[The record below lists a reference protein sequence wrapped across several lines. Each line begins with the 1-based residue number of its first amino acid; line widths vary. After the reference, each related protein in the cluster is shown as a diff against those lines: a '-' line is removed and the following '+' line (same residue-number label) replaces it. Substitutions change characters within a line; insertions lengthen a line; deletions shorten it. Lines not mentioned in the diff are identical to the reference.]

1 MSTTRYLTRDD
12 VIALARDLDLPGL
25 IGRMLVDTAHGKAG
39 QAVRTEIA
47 PGGGNGV
54 LGIMPAYRLGEDPA
68 FSAKVVCVIPGNP
81 AKGLPAHQG
90 IVALFDGVD
99 GHLRL
104 LADAG
109 AVTEIRTAALTVL
122 ATRTLA
128 GERAGSC
135 LVIGAGHQAAAHLR
149 AFSTLARPLELWAR
163 RENSAVELA
172 AALRKDGIEITI
184 AHELETAVRNAAVV
198 TSVTGTQEPILRD
211 EWLQPGVHLNAIGS
225 STPHV
230 SEVPSATL
238 RTSRIFVDDIESVL
252 QLSGEMTRLK
262 GAMPHLTAL
271 GGVLTEHA
279 RVPRTST
286 DRTVFKSVG
295 VAVQDLALL
304 AALDESAR
312 DLGKGQSITL

>member
-25 IGRMLVDTAHGKAG
+25 IGQMLVDTAHGKAG

-47 PGGGNGV
+47 PAGGNGV

-90 IVALFDGVD
+90 IVAFFDGVD

-128 GERAGSC
+128 SERQGSC
-135 LVIGAGHQAAAHLR
+135 LIIGAGHQAAAHLR
-149 AFSTLARPLELWAR
+149 AFSRLERPLELWAR
-163 RENSAVELA
+163 REDRALELA
-172 AALRKDGIEITI
+172 TTLGRDGIEVTI
-184 AHELETAVRNAAVV
+184 AQDLEAAVRNAAVV
-198 TSVTGTQEPILRD
+198 TSVTGSKEPILRD

-225 STPHV
+225 SIPRV
-230 SEVPSATL
+230 SEVPPATL

-252 QLSGEMTRLK
+252 QLSGEMARLE
-262 GAMPHLTAL
+262 GSMPHLTAL
-271 GGVLTEHA
+271 GGVLTDHT
-279 RVPRTST
+279 RVLRTST
-286 DRTVFKSVG
+286 DRTVFKSVC

-304 AALDESAR
+304 AALDETACY
-312 DLGKGQSITL
+312 LGKGQTITL

>member
-39 QAVRTEIA
+39 LAVRTELA
-47 PGGGNGV
+47 PKGGNGV

-68 FSAKVVCVIPGNP
+68 FSAKIVCVIPGNP

-99 GHLRL
+99 GHLKL

-109 AVTEIRTAALTVL
+109 AVTEVRTAALTVL

-128 GERAGSC
+128 SQRQGPC

-149 AFSTLARPLELWAR
+149 AFSRLERPLELWAR
-163 RENSAVELA
+163 RENRALELA

-184 AHELETAVRNAAVV
+184 AHDLEAAVRNAAVV
-198 TSVTGTQEPILRD
+198 TSVTGSHAPILRD
-211 EWLQPGVHLNAIGS
+211 EWLEPGVHLNAIGS
-225 STPHV
+225 STPRV
-230 SEVPSATL
+230 SEIPPETL
-238 RTSRIFVDDIESVL
+238 RTSRIFVDDVESVMR
-252 QLSGEMTRLK
+252 LSGEMTRLE
-262 GAMPHLTAL
+262 GSMPHLTAL
-271 GGVLTEHA
+271 GGVLTDHA
-279 RVPRTST
+279 GILRTST

-304 AALDESAR
+304 AALEKSSR
-312 DLGKGQSITL
+312 DLCRGQSITL